1 MIFSSTKSKY
11 YFFKH
16 ELKFKIIAVSLLLA
30 ILIIFLI
37 FVSNQFN
44 KPKDFKWNNAKAY
57 LSLSLLNEVI
67 NDKPQIK
74 PDNLKFIPLSKDIY
88 LFDFNS
94 PEFCGIAGCIYSLYD
109 AIGRSRLEI
118 VADSSLPPQS
128 KFKFIDIKQNTSN
141 KFPCIIFSQADWI
154 EPKISHTEFC
164 YVESKFRPVNQT
176 FSNF

>member
-1 MIFSSTKSKY
+1 MIPFSIKSKY
-11 YFFKH
+11 QFR
-16 ELKFKIIAVSLLLA
+16 LKIIAVTLVFT
-30 ILIIFLI
+30 ILIIFFI
-37 FVSNQFN
+37 FTSNQA
-44 KPKDFKWNNAKAY
+44 KDFRWEDANTSI
-57 LSLSLLNEVI
+57 SLSLLNRVI

-74 PDNLKFIPLSKDIY
+74 PNNLKFMKLSKNIY

-109 AIGRSRLEI
+109 ATGRSRLEI
-118 VADSSLPPQS
+118 VVDSSLPPQS
-128 KFKFIDIKQNTSN
+128 KFKFIDVKQNTSN

-164 YVESKFRPVNQT
+164 YIQSKFRPVNQT